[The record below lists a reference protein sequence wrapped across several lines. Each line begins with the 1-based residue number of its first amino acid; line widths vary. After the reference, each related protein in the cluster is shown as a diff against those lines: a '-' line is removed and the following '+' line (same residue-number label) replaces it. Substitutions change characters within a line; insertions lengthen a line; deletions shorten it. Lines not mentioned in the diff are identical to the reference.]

1 MSAHGQLP
9 PPGSA
14 GHAPAPMAVQQT
26 TVIQVANQKSV
37 GGAVLLA
44 LFFGPLGMLYATVT
58 GALVMFVVNLL
69 VGIPTLGLG
78 LIVTVPI
85 GAIWAG
91 VSASS
96 HNQRLG
102 AISTHVIAP
111 SPSPTLISAPPP
123 GAPAAWHPD
132 PGGSDRLRY
141 WDGMTWTDHYAD
153 PPESGEE
160 SPGEQPAEAPPA
172 LPPVVAPGGEVRHFD
187 LGAVVETQR
196 SFCEFCGGEMA
207 QDDQFCSACGKQ
219 QGARA

>member
-14 GHAPAPMAVQQT
+14 GHAPAPTAVQQT

-37 GGAVLLA
+37 AGAVLLA
-44 LFFGPLGMLYATVT
+44 LFFGPLGMLYATVP
-58 GALVMFVVNLL
+58 GAFVMFVINLI

-78 LIVTVPI
+78 LLVTVPI

-96 HNQRLG
+96 HNQGLG
-102 AISTHVIAP
+102 TMSAQAFAP
-111 SPSPTLISAPPP
+111 APTLVSAPPP

-132 PGGSDRLRY
+132 PDGRGRLRY

-153 PPESGEE
+153 DPHERTEAQPS
-160 SPGEQPAEAPPA
+160 EQLTEAAAA
-172 LPPVVAPGGEVRHFD
+172 LPPVVAEGGGVRHFD
-187 LGAVVETQR
+187 LGAVLKEQDP
-196 SFCEFCGGEMA
+196 FCESCGEKMA
-207 QDDQFCSACGKQ
+207 EGDEFCSACGKQ
-219 QGARA
+219 QGVGA